1 MKYENFHQF
10 LEKYMD
16 SLFLSSSL
24 KVTNV
29 IGLEVILNNIFVI
42 VVNIHVNIW
51 WLWDLDTRTCINPW
65 RSFSSISLS
74 PFAST
79 NKTQITCSTTYC
91 MNYTPPLSCPHSL
104 CLTATIFNTIVHELI
119 KVKHC
124 NHSSWKSRVITGDG
138 AILFWNL
145 LQKSY
150 DVCSTMYDIYGII
163 IRTMKFN
170 GVLSTNI
177 LDKWIFNKILLQLT
191 TKLNDTQT

>member
-29 IGLEVILNNIFVI
+29 IGLEVIHNNIFVI

-91 MNYTPPLSCPHSL
+91 MNYTPPFPVPTAFVSLPRFSIRLSTNWLKLNIVIIRLGSL
-104 CLTATIFNTIVHELI
+104 ALLSEI
-119 KVKHC
+119 
-124 NHSSWKSRVITGDG
+124 
-138 AILFWNL
+138 ILFWNL